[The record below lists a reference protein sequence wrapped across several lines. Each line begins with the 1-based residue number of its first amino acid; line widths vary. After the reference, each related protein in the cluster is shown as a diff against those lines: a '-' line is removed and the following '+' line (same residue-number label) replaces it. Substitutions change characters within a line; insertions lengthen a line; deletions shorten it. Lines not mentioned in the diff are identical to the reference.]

1 MPEWTLLAE
10 PYDGP
15 AASRLVP
22 LVQAEYVDR
31 YGGPDD
37 TPIEPAEFR
46 PPAGL
51 FLVGYV
57 AGDAVA
63 CGGLRRL
70 REGIAEI
77 KRMYVAPGW
86 RRRGLGRRLLAGL
99 EQAATN
105 AGYREVWLETGTAQ
119 PEALE
124 LYRSAGYAPI
134 PAYGHYRCAPESR
147 CFGKRLAIS
156 RPAAPCPP

>member
-15 AASRLVP
+15 VASRLVS

-31 YGGPDD
+31 YGTPDE
-37 TPIEPAEFR
+37 TPIGPGEFL
-46 PPAGL
+46 PPDGL

-57 AGDAVA
+57 GGEAVA

-70 REGIAEI
+70 REGVAEI
-77 KRMYVAPGW
+77 KRMYVVAAW
-86 RRRGLGRRLLAGL
+86 RRGGLARRLLAGL
-99 EQAATN
+99 EHAATTV
-105 AGYREVWLETGTAQ
+105 GYREVWLETGTAQ
-119 PEALE
+119 PEALAF
-124 LYRSAGYAPI
+124 YRATGYAPI

-156 RPAAPCPP
+156 RPAAPSPL